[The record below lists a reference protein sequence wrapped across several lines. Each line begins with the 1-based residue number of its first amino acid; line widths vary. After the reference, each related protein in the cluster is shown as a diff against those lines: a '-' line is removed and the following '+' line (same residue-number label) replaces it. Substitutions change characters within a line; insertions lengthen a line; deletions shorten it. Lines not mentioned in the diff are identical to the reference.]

1 MKSIVFV
8 YITERKNILKTP
20 PPIRFIPSPKEV
32 REKMNGILGGAVA
45 VLLEVTFFSFA
56 SPEKSDFWR
65 FFATEAFIYCM
76 MDTI

>member
-45 VLLEVTFFSFA
+45 VLLEVTFFFLLPLLKKVIFGGFSLL
-56 SPEKSDFWR
+56 KHL
-65 FFATEAFIYCM
+65 FIV
-76 MDTI
+76 